1 MIVHRVGVHVVRGS
15 DPSSAH
21 PHDQWNSPPLPCELK
36 TPTDTLEIGIN
47 IPLDG
52 PSDHAEPTPQEPARF
67 MMRINVEV
75 STPAVDLSREQWTS
89 LTALTRTIESYDFDP
104 WITEHFHRWQGGC
117 LRKWSDYV
125 ERMRREMGV

>member
-1 MIVHRVGVHVVRGS
+1 
-15 DPSSAH
+15 
-21 PHDQWNSPPLPCELK
+21 
-36 TPTDTLEIGIN
+36 
-47 IPLDG
+47 
-52 PSDHAEPTPQEPARF
+52 